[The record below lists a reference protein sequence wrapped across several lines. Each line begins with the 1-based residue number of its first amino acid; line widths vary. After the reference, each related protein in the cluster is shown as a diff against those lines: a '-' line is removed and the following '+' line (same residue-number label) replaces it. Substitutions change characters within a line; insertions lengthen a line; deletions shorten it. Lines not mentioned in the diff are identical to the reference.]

1 MSGKAKDRINYA
13 DIWIGK
19 YDIKAI
25 FEVAI
30 NTITRLE
37 QSDADFPKKNADGKF
52 NLLECIRYFKN
63 AQNKKATTTTDAKLR
78 LLELQ
83 SKKLELQIREQENQ
97 LVEIDHVK
105 DTIQKITQKIKQTL
119 EQLPRK
125 ISKKTENRSEMEI
138 EVIAKDVIAGEIQKL
153 LKEMDNVQGE

>member
-1 MSGKAKDRINYA
+1 MSKNDR
-13 DIWIGK
+13 DE
-19 YDIKAI
+19 IKTIEISGNQIKEI
-25 FEVAI
+25 FQ
-30 NTITRLE
+30 ITDTTLRKHRV
-37 QSDADFPKKNADGKF
+37 DPNFPKPTPSKF
-52 NLLECIRYFKN
+52 YNLIEVIRYFKN
-63 AQNKKATTTTDAKLR
+63 LKSDKPTTTTDAKLR

-125 ISKKTENRSEMEI
+125 IAKKTENRTEMEVEI
-138 EVIAKDVIAGEIQKL
+138 IAKDVIAGEIQKL
-153 LKEMDNVQGE
+153 LKEIDSVQGE